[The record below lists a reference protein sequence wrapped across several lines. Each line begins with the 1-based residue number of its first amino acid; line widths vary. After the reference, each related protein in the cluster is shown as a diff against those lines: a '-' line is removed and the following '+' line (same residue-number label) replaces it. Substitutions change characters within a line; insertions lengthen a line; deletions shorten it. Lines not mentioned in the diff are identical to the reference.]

1 MLLAPRS
8 IVHRALFIGIPS
20 GSLRGGPE
28 AGGGRRQ
35 SREDRSRNAFWVNF
49 LRSFYFA
56 MLLAR
61 VASVSVR
68 LQSKEQGTRFLQGN
82 ACYAR
87 YAAPLL
93 NRVRWRDIFAYKH
106 GHVNHHQNTPSSSD
120 DEEEPTATG

>member
-20 GSLRGGPE
+20 GSLCGGPE

-68 LQSKEQGTRFLQGN
+68 LQSKEQGTRVSPRQRLLRTL
-82 ACYAR
+82 CR
-87 YAAPLL
+87 PLTESCQM
-93 NRVRWRDIFAYKH
+93 A
-106 GHVNHHQNTPSSSD
+106 
-120 DEEEPTATG
+120 